1 MKELKEI
8 QKMVMN
14 EMKRLDDNDYM
25 EENNK
30 NEVARANALSQN
42 ATVFIKTV
50 NATIRLEEMKK
61 TYGVNFEE

>member
-25 EENNK
+25 KENNK
-30 NEVARANALSQN
+30 NEVSRANALSQN
-42 ATVFIKTV
+42 ATVFIKTI
-50 NATIRLEEMKK
+50 NASIRLEEMKK
-61 TYGVNFEE
+61 NIWSKF

>member
-14 EMKRLDDNDYM
+14 EMRRLDDNEYM
-25 EENNK
+25 KENN

-42 ATVFIKTV
+42 ASVFIKTV
-50 NATIRLEEMKK
+50 NTSIRLEEIKR
-61 TYGVNFEE
+61 TYGVDFEK